1 VVALCENVGQ
11 PLWLAKPTPFG
22 GYVAFDVKLLTADG
36 RVLDDS
42 RGRQRLA
49 RDVGPSQRI
58 EVVTEV
64 SVEGL
69 KPGRY
74 RLLFDMV
81 NELVCWFQSIGSEVV
96 ERRVEIV

>member
-11 PLWLAKPTPFG
+11 PIWLAKPTPFG
-22 GYVAFDVKLLTADG
+22 GYVSFGVKLLTADG
-36 RVLDDS
+36 RVLDDN
-42 RGRQRLA
+42 RGRRQLS
-49 RDVGPSQRI
+49 RDVPAGSRI

-64 SVEGL
+64 PVEGL

-81 NELVCWFQSIGSEVV
+81 NELVCWFQSAGSAVV
-96 ERRVEIV
+96 ERWVEIG